1 MRMLSLPVNF
11 VKFSFGS
18 KRSRLLA
25 VAAVSAMAILLAVSI
40 FVAKRSSAHGVNSA
54 KPKQQQCCGDQ
65 PTTLRR
71 MIGAYYKTDKG
82 WKSTLILNNKGSHP
96 IDVTP
101 TLYSQSGQGFTAP
114 TVSVDGLSPLEVD
127 LNALA
132 KTAGPQF
139 KEGSIEFSYT
149 GKLLEMGGGL
159 RIINAEKSLIFD
171 EQMLEP
177 GMKFSASQL
186 ESVFAIPYESA
197 QVDLMLTNTTANLL
211 VIDGQ
216 ATFTGNPFKLPIPV
230 ALAPHESRTFTL
242 PHGLI
247 RRAKAG
253 AVSLKHNGVKGA
265 LLAAL
270 HIREEGKG
278 FSATVNF
285 SNYAK
290 GQTTSLHG
298 AGLRLGVVNGDK
310 LKPVVVVRN
319 TEENPTTITA
329 KLPYTK
335 TDGSAGIIALPQ
347 LTLGPGEIGFLDTSS
362 PQLRK
367 SDFDTAG
374 LEIEYTGI
382 PGGIIAS
389 AYSVSASGDHV
400 FALPLK
406 DPKGGLSSTG
416 GYPWFINGTSST
428 VVFIKNT
435 TTEPRQ
441 FTLNI
446 IYPGGQWGSNLRTL
460 APGQTFK
467 LDVRE
472 IRDSQMKGSEG
483 NTMPLDATM
492 GHVSW
497 SAYGKESHKTLIGR
511 SQTVDVANG
520 LASTYECQRCC
531 GDNFFSSRVIPGSA
545 TEFVGYTE
553 QFIAQEQTID
563 CYYEHVSPW
572 FNREAID
579 VTFSSSNTNVMTV
592 NSSGLGTAVGAGS
605 ASIWAS
611 WTSTTWF
618 ADDAQGCIPQEA
630 PAAGE
635 AMCNVAARISL
646 GTVSFVSPNPPV
658 IRPGE
663 TGVLRVVVSADPGTP
678 TTNVTVEVA
687 QTEVSG
693 TLTLDIESANT
704 IPITGGENK
713 QIDFDFKARAAQPDG
728 FSPPVTLK
736 GRATIT
742 SPPPQGGTNAD
753 SPKVSSNTLTVQ

>member
-1 MRMLSLPVNF
+1 MSIVALSF
-11 VKFSFGS
+11 VVPRFALS
-18 KRSRLLA
+18 
-25 VAAVSAMAILLAVSI
+25 
-40 FVAKRSSAHGVNSA
+40 RSSANDLNSA
-54 KPKQQQCCGDQ
+54 NPKRQQCCGGQ
-65 PTTLRR
+65 PEILRR
-71 MIGAYYKTDKG
+71 MIGAYYRTEEG

-186 ESVFAIPYESA
+186 ESVFAVPYESA
-197 QVDLMLTNTTANLL
+197 QVDLILTNTTANLL

-216 ATFTGNPFKLPIPV
+216 ATFTGNPVKLPIPF
-230 ALAPHESRTFTL
+230 ALAPHQSRTFTL
-242 PHGLI
+242 PHDLV

-253 AVSLKHNGVKGA
+253 AVSLKHNGDKGA
-265 LLAAL
+265 LLAVL
-270 HIREEGKG
+270 HVREEDKG

-298 AGLRLGVVNGDK
+298 AGLRLGNVNGDA

-319 TEENPTTITA
+319 TEEEPTTVTA
-329 KLPYTK
+329 RIPYTK
-335 TDGSAGIIALPQ
+335 TDQSSGVVTLPQ
-347 LTLGPGEIGFLDTSS
+347 LTLGPGEIGFLDTSN

-382 PGGIIAS
+382 PGGVIAS
-389 AYSVSASGDHV
+389 AYSVSASGNHV

-416 GYPWFINGTSST
+416 GYPWFINESSST

-441 FTLNI
+441 FRLNI

-472 IRDSQMKGSEG
+472 ARDSQMKGSEG
-483 NTMPLDATM
+483 NTIPLDATV
-492 GHVSW
+492 GHISW
-497 SAYGKESHKTLIGR
+497 SAYGKDSHKTLIGR
-511 SQTVDVANG
+511 SQTVDIANG
-520 LASTYECQRCC
+520 LATTYECQRCC
-531 GDNFFSSRVIPGSA
+531 GDNFYNSRLIPGSL
-545 TEFVGYTE
+545 TSFVGYTE
-553 QFIAQEQTID
+553 QFIAQEQSID
-563 CYYEHVSPW
+563 CYYQHVSDW

-579 VTFSSSNTNVMTV
+579 VTFGSNNTNVMTV

-605 ASIWAS
+605 ATIGAS
-611 WTSTTWF
+611 WTSTIWF
-618 ADDAQGCIPQEA
+618 ADDAQGCLPQET
-630 PAAGE
+630 PASGE
-635 AMCNVAARISL
+635 AMCNVAGRIELS
-646 GTVSFVSPNPPV
+646 TVSFVSPNPLV
-658 IRPGE
+658 IRSGE
-663 TGVLRVVVSADPGTP
+663 AAVLRVVVSADPGTP
-678 TTNVTVEVA
+678 STSVTLTAA

-693 TLTLDIESANT
+693 SLSLDISLKEGNANPVT
-704 IPITGGENK
+704 VAGGQSKAVEFEFTAK
-713 QIDFDFKARAAQPDG
+713 PQQPTDFN
-728 FSPPVTLK
+728 PPVTFK

-742 SPPPQGGTNAD
+742 SPASTQTLVIEG
-753 SPKVSSNTLTVQ
+753 SPKVSSNTVTVQR

>member
-11 VKFSFGS
+11 VKFSIRS
-18 KRSRLLA
+18 KRSLLLA
-25 VAAVSAMAILLAVSI
+25 VGAMSI
-40 FVAKRSSAHGVNSA
+40 VALSFVVPRFALSRSSANGLNSA
-54 KPKQQQCCGDQ
+54 NPNRQQCCGGQ
-65 PTTLRR
+65 PEILRR
-71 MIGAYYKTDKG
+71 MIGAYYRTEKG
-82 WKSTLILNNKGSHP
+82 WKSTLILNNKGSNP

-101 TLYSQSGQGFTAP
+101 TLYSQSGQGFTSP

-159 RIINAEKSLIFD
+159 RVINAGKSLIFD

-177 GMKFSASQL
+177 GMKFSAPQL

-197 QVDLMLTNTTANLL
+197 QVDLILTNATAKLL

-216 ATFTGNPFKLPIPV
+216 ATFTGSPVKLPIPF
-230 ALAPHESRTFTL
+230 ALAPHQSRTFTL

-247 RRAKAG
+247 RRAKAA
-253 AVSLKHNGVKGA
+253 AVSLKHNGDKGA
-265 LLAAL
+265 LLAVL
-270 HIREEGKG
+270 HIREEDKG

-285 SNYAK
+285 SNYAA
-290 GQTTSLHG
+290 GRTTSLHG
-298 AGLRLGVVNGDK
+298 AGLRLGNVNGAV
-310 LKPVVVVRN
+310 LRPVVVIRN

-329 KLPYTK
+329 KIPYTK

-347 LTLGPGEIGFLDTSS
+347 LTLGPGEIGFLDTSN

-382 PGGIIAS
+382 SGGVIAS
-389 AYSVSASGDHV
+389 AYSVSASGNHV

-406 DPKGGLSSTG
+406 DPKSGLSSTG
-416 GYPWFINGTSST
+416 GYPWFINETSST

-483 NTMPLDATM
+483 NIMPLDATI

-531 GDNFFSSRVIPGSA
+531 GNNFFSSRVIPGSV

-563 CYYEHVSPW
+563 CYHEHVSSW
-572 FNREAID
+572 FNVGWAAW
-579 VTFSSSNTNVMTV
+579 SSANTNVMTV

-605 ASIWAS
+605 TSIWAS
-611 WTSTTWF
+611 WTSTSWF
-618 ADDAQGCIPQEA
+618 ADDAQGCIPQEV
-630 PAAGE
+630 PAGGE
-635 AMCNVAARISL
+635 AMCNVALPA
-646 GTVSFVSPNPPV
+646 
-658 IRPGE
+658 
-663 TGVLRVVVSADPGTP
+663 
-678 TTNVTVEVA
+678 VTI
-687 QTEVSG
+687 TEVTIDNLELG
-693 TLTLDIESANT
+693 GGGQTTTL
-704 IPITGGENK
+704 
-713 QIDFDFKARAAQPDG
+713 
-728 FSPPVTLK
+728 
-736 GRATIT
+736 RATIASGAGAAGQSGTVTFYRSRGATGATISPASKTINFGATQTVTATITRSSEGT
-742 SPPPQGGTNAD
+742 SGDVFFNVEVDGDISKLRFVNSPRE
-753 SPKVSSNTLTVQ
+753 SPKLVLN